1 MKKKIYYDTHLKIIF
16 GITLMAVLGVSSIAP
31 VLPSIRDYFEIN
43 KQQAG
48 MLMSVFT
55 LPGIILSPVIGIIAD
70 RKGRKEVVVL
80 SLFIF
85 GISGPL
91 CSIAPSYL
99 SLLILRFIQGA
110 AASAL
115 GTLNVT
121 LIGDIYSGRE
131 RAAAMGY
138 NSSVLSI
145 GTTLYPFIGGGLA
158 LLGWNFPFLLPIL
171 AIPIGILT
179 IKKLN
184 VADVTSNGKIS
195 HQILDTLKK
204 ITHKGVIIIFVL
216 SLLTFIML
224 YGTMITYFPF
234 YLNEVFGLSS
244 FEIGC
249 SIAGISV
256 FTAISSAQ
264 LGNISKFLTPK
275 YILIIAFFLYTISL
289 LIIPFIQSFI
299 LLFFPLMLYGLAQ
312 GLNIP
317 NLYSLLAGIAPSDR
331 RAAFMSINGSVLR
344 LGQTLGPWLMGII
357 YLKWEIFGLFWGSAF
372 MAILAIPL
380 IIFFL
385 DIKGKY

>member
-1 MKKKIYYDTHLKIIF
+1 
-16 GITLMAVLGVSSIAP
+16 MAVLGVSSIAP

-138 NSSVLSI
+138 NSS
-145 GTTLYPFIGGGLA
+145 
-158 LLGWNFPFLLPIL
+158 
-171 AIPIGILT
+171 
-179 IKKLN
+179 
-184 VADVTSNGKIS
+184 
-195 HQILDTLKK
+195 
-204 ITHKGVIIIFVL
+204 
-216 SLLTFIML
+216 
-224 YGTMITYFPF
+224 
-234 YLNEVFGLSS
+234 
-244 FEIGC
+244 
-249 SIAGISV
+249 
-256 FTAISSAQ
+256 
-264 LGNISKFLTPK
+264 
-275 YILIIAFFLYTISL
+275 
-289 LIIPFIQSFI
+289 
-299 LLFFPLMLYGLAQ
+299 
-312 GLNIP
+312 
-317 NLYSLLAGIAPSDR
+317 
-331 RAAFMSINGSVLR
+331 
-344 LGQTLGPWLMGII
+344 
-357 YLKWEIFGLFWGSAF
+357 
-372 MAILAIPL
+372 
-380 IIFFL
+380 
-385 DIKGKY
+385 